1 MGANQSSSGSA
12 TDLNDSA
19 LVNDDKSKMESEP
32 LLDADIAAS
41 PPPSAMSPLRQQGT
55 IKKLFTQK
63 DFVLWFIFKI
73 TFFTA
78 VFSVGLFVPLY
89 AAEWFGG
96 CLESDDVTPIDG
108 CSPDYTT
115 YTFWSTMFYSI
126 GGVITFSVSSYVG
139 HLTDKY
145 GRKLFFYVAV
155 ITWMIPRVVMIFYI
169 NFYVYF
175 SLCLL
180 TALNGGDFFIASK
193 AYLTDLIPDKSER
206 MVGFGFGE
214 SAVGAG
220 CILGAIIAVS
230 IASVFNDHAVFVALS
245 VLYVF
250 MLIYIYFFIKE
261 PERFVDANGNRVNTA
276 SQLRGVSNPFRYL
289 GRVFDH
295 KVVGYLSLLS
305 FMMGLVE
312 TGIMCMLFSYIGNEF
327 SLSSQGSSAMVY
339 AIYAVLLALAVI
351 LAGFLIALFKR
362 KYDDIRIMVIAIS
375 IKIAA
380 LLLLSFISLI
390 PVLFKNY
397 IVLYVSA
404 ALYGSSF
411 TMWPALVGI
420 LTKYIAEDQQG
431 TGFGILDAWTGM
443 SSIIAPFGFGYLYVF
458 LVDFN
463 LQWMLFMIA
472 IGVCVVEILIALFPL
487 RNAIAE
493 QEESGVLTG
502 FGSDEEEVVGNA
514 NMEYAALP
522 GQHEEAVAI

>member
-41 PPPSAMSPLRQQGT
+41 PPPSAMSPLRQQGA

-390 PVLFKNY
+390 PVLFK
-397 IVLYVSA
+397 
-404 ALYGSSF
+404 
-411 TMWPALVGI
+411 
-420 LTKYIAEDQQG
+420 KYIAEDQQG

-502 FGSDEEEVVGNA
+502 FESDEEEVVGNA